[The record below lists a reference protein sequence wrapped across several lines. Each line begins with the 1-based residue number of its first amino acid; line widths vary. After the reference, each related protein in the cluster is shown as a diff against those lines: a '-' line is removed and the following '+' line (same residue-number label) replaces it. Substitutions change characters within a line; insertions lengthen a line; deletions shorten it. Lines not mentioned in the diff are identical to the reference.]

1 MATVYAQNFED
12 VILWRALG
20 NIENGRYVDVGAH
33 DPDYSSVTRR
43 FYEAGWRGINVEPV
57 VTMFEK
63 LVDRRPEDFN
73 VQVACS
79 DHEDDM
85 TFYEVRDTGL
95 STVDPV
101 HASQMRADGW
111 NVVETSVH
119 LVTLDSLLEEYDLG
133 PIHFLKIDVEGA
145 EPAVLA
151 GCELTRWRPWILVIE
166 ATAPLSR
173 DLASATW
180 EPGVLASGYQK
191 VYFDGL
197 NNYYVADE
205 HAELAADFGIQ
216 PNCFDGFALAPDH
229 VLVDQSERL
238 ALFTE
243 VERLRGLVT
252 EVERLRGLV
261 TQTEA
266 LARSCEEWAR
276 TSEAQLL
283 QYQHHVAQTMEK
295 AREAVATVDFYR
307 TQVEDIHRSIAWQ
320 LTWPLRTASNM
331 IRGGGASAAKS
342 AARPAL
348 DVGLEFVRRNEDIK
362 NRLRQVLHRVPGVEA
377 RFKNYANAHPSS
389 RDAE

>member
-1 MATVYAQNFED
+1 VATVYAQNFED

-101 HASQMRADGW
+101 HASQMRADGR

-205 HAELAADFGIQ
+205 HAELAADFGLQ

-229 VLVDQSERL
+229 VLVDQTERL
-238 ALFTE
+238 ALI
-243 VERLRGLVT
+243 L

-261 TQTEA
+261 TQTEE

-283 QYQHHVAQTMEK
+283 QYQDHMAQTVEK

-307 TQVEDIHRSIAWQ
+307 TQVEHLHRSISWQ
-320 LTWPLRTASNM
+320 LTQPLRIASSLL
-331 IRGGGASAAKS
+331 RRRGASAAKS

-348 DVGLEFVRRNEDIK
+348 DVSLEFVRRNENIK
-362 NRLRQVLHRVPGVEA
+362 NRLRRVLHRVPGVEA
-377 RFKNYANAHPSS
+377 RFRNYANARSS
-389 RDAE
+389 SGDAE

>member
-101 HASQMRADGW
+101 HASQMRADGR

-205 HAELAADFGIQ
+205 HAELAADFGLQ

-229 VLVDQSERL
+229 VLVDQTERL
-238 ALFTE
+238 ALI
-243 VERLRGLVT
+243 L

-261 TQTEA
+261 TQTEE

-283 QYQHHVAQTMEK
+283 QYQDHMAQTVEK

-307 TQVEDIHRSIAWQ
+307 TQVEDLHRSISWQ
-320 LTWPLRTASNM
+320 LTQPLRIASSLL
-331 IRGGGASAAKS
+331 RRRGASAAKS

-348 DVGLEFVRRNEDIK
+348 DVSLEFVRRNENIK
-362 NRLRQVLHRVPGVEA
+362 NRLRRVLHRVPGVEA
-377 RFKNYANAHPSS
+377 RFRNYANARSS
-389 RDAE
+389 SGDAE